1 MTLGCIG
8 FLFTLSKPVAKVLAP
23 ANGANISETE
33 LLVNYLFP
41 GAETPEG
48 TVPSK
53 ILGRGNE
60 AAYIPQKFR
69 PRRFQCSSNPSNA
82 IDTKNSKALSYCK
95 DSEIRVRVSLVG
107 YCVIF
112 VIPLKLMHSFR

>member
-23 ANGANISETE
+23 ANGANISESE

-41 GAETPEG
+41 GAKTPEG

-53 ILGRGNE
+53 ILGRGNG
-60 AAYIPQKFR
+60 AAYTPQKFR
-69 PRRFQCSSNPSNA
+69 PRRFQCSSNA

-95 DSEIRVRVSLVG
+95 DSEIRLRV
-107 YCVIF
+107 
-112 VIPLKLMHSFR
+112 